1 MAPPVEAS
9 GKDCH
14 MFTGRIAEVGTV
26 TDAGRVLAIEAPKTA
41 GSLSVGGS
49 VNVDGACLSAVEVG
63 ESWFRVEV
71 SPETVNRST
80 LAGLRRGDRVNLEL
94 PLRVG
99 DPLDGHLV
107 QGHVDAV
114 GKVTLVSEEAAGGR
128 RVWIRPPRRF
138 LDDIVAKGFVALEG
152 VSVTV
157 AEIVR
162 DRFSVAL
169 IPITLRDTTLGTVQV
184 EYLVNLESDLLVKS
198 ARELHATA
206 RLVASRS
213 LAGLPW
219 SGELRG
225 PAGVQKAAAQLAA
238 GGAVVIYDPGR
249 EGEADVV
256 VAGASLRPASFVFML
271 TQACGH
277 TTIPCDRARLDR
289 LEIPPMPGPGDRH
302 GTAAHVSVDLSVGTT
317 TGVSAPERAATVR
330 RIAHPDARPD
340 DFLRPGHV
348 FPLAGRRG
356 GLAARR
362 GHTEA
367 SVALCQAAGLP
378 TVAAICE
385 VMGPDG
391 HMLTG
396 PGVERFALRWG
407 IPMIGIYE
415 LAAHAV

>member
-1 MAPPVEAS
+1 
-9 GKDCH
+9 
-14 MFTGRIAEVGTV
+14 MFTGRISEVGTV
-26 TDAGRVLAIEAPKTA
+26 AEAGRVLAIEAPKTV
-41 GSLSVGGS
+41 GSLPVGGS
-49 VNVDGACLSAVEVG
+49 VNVDGACMSAVEVG
-63 ESWFRVEV
+63 ETWFSVDV

-80 LAGLRRGDRVNLEL
+80 LADLRRGDQVNLEL

-114 GKVTLVSEEAAGGR
+114 GKVTLVSEETGAAR

-138 LDDIVAKGFVALEG
+138 LGDIVAKGFIALEG

-169 IPITLRDTTLGTVQV
+169 IPSTLRDTTLGTLQP
-184 EYLVNLESDLLVKS
+184 EYPVNLESDLLVKS

-206 RLVASRS
+206 RLATSRS
-213 LAGLPW
+213 LASLPW

-225 PAGVQKAAAQLAA
+225 PVGVQKAAAQLAA

-256 VAGASLRPASFVFML
+256 FAGTSLRPASFVFLL

-289 LEIPPMPGPGDRH
+289 LEIPPMPGEGDRH
-302 GTAAHVSVDLSVGTT
+302 GTAAHVSVDLSAGTG
-317 TGVSAPERAATVR
+317 TGVSAHERAATVR
-330 RIAHPDARPD
+330 RLARPDARPE

-348 FPLAGRRG
+348 FPLAARPG

-367 SVALCQAAGLP
+367 SLTLCQAAGLP

-385 VMGPDG
+385 VMGADG

-396 PGVERFALRWG
+396 SAVERFALG
-407 IPMIGIYE
+407 HGLPMIAIDE
-415 LAAHAV
+415 LASCF

>member
-1 MAPPVEAS
+1 
-9 GKDCH
+9 
-14 MFTGRIAEVGTV
+14 MFSGRITEVGSV
-26 TDAGRVLAIEAPKTA
+26 ADAGHALVIEAPKTA
-41 GSLSVGGS
+41 GSLSAGGS
-49 VNVDGACLSAVEVG
+49 VNVGGACLSAVEVR
-63 ESWFRVEV
+63 ESWFRVDV
-71 SPETVNRST
+71 SPETVNRSRM
-80 LAGLRRGDRVNLEL
+80 ASLRPGERVNLEL

-114 GKVTLVSEEAAGGR
+114 GTVTLAAEEAGAAR

-138 LDDIVAKGFVALEG
+138 LDDIVAKGFIALDG

-157 AEIVR
+157 AEVVR

-169 IPITLRDTTLGTVQV
+169 IPITLRETALRDLRAGDR
-184 EYLVNLESDLLVKS
+184 VNLEADLFVKS
-198 ARELHATA
+198 ARELHVAA

-213 LAGLPW
+213 LAALPW
-219 SGELRG
+219 SGELHG

-256 VAGASLRPASFVFML
+256 FAGAGLRPASFVFLL

-289 LEIPPMPGPGDRH
+289 LEIPPMPGAGDRH
-302 GTAAHVSVDLSVGTT
+302 GTAAHVSVDLAAGTG
-317 TGVSAPERAATVR
+317 TGVSAHERAAAVR
-330 RIAHPDARPD
+330 RLAHPDARPE

-348 FPLAGRRG
+348 FPLAARPE

-367 SVALCQAAGLP
+367 SLALCQAAGLP
-378 TVAAICE
+378 AVAAICE
-385 VMGPDG
+385 VMAPDG

-396 PGVERFALRWG
+396 SAVERFALRWG
-407 IPMIGIYE
+407 LPMIAIDE
-415 LAAHAV
+415 LAAHC

>member
-1 MAPPVEAS
+1 MFSGRITDVGTVADAGHGLVVEAS
-9 GKDCH
+9 
-14 MFTGRIAEVGTV
+14 
-26 TDAGRVLAIEAPKTA
+26 KTA
-41 GSLSVGGS
+41 GSLAVGGS
-49 VNVDGACLSAVEVG
+49 VNVDGACLSAVEVS
-63 ESWFRVEV
+63 ESFFGVQV

-80 LAGLRRGDRVNLEL
+80 LASLRPGERVNLEL

-99 DPLDGHLV
+99 DRLDGHLV

-114 GKVTLVSEEAAGGR
+114 GKVTLTEEEPGGTR

-138 LDDIVAKGFVALEG
+138 LDDIVAKGFIALDG

-169 IPITLRDTTLGTVQV
+169 ILITLRETALADLRVDDR
-184 EYLVNLESDLLVKS
+184 VNLEADLFVKS
-198 ARELHATA
+198 ARELHTAA

-213 LAGLPW
+213 LAALPW

-225 PAGVQKAAAQLAA
+225 PGGVQKAAAQLAA
-238 GGAVVIYDPGR
+238 GGAVVIYDPDR

-256 VAGASLRPASFVFML
+256 FAGASLRPASVVFLL

-289 LEIPPMPGPGDRH
+289 LEIPPMPGAGDRH
-302 GTAAHVSVDLSVGTT
+302 GTAAHVSVDLSAGTG
-317 TGVSAPERAATVR
+317 TGVSAHERAATVR
-330 RIAHPDARPD
+330 RLAHPDASPD

-348 FPLAGRRG
+348 FPLAARPE
-356 GLAARR
+356 GLVVRR

-367 SVALCQAAGLP
+367 SLALCQAAGLP

-396 PGVERFALRWG
+396 SAVERFALNWG
-407 IPMIGIYE
+407 LPMIAIDE
-415 LAAHAV
+415 LAARC

>member
-1 MAPPVEAS
+1 
-9 GKDCH
+9 

-26 TDAGRVLAIEAPKTA
+26 ADAGRVLAIEAPKTA

-80 LAGLRRGDRVNLEL
+80 LAGLGRGDRVNLEL

-114 GKVTLVSEEAAGGR
+114 GKVTLVNEEAAGGR

-138 LDDIVAKGFVALEG
+138 LDDIVAKGFIALEG

-169 IPITLRDTTLGTVQV
+169 IPITLRDTTLGTVQA
-184 EYLVNLESDLLVKS
+184 EYPVNLESDLLVKS

-206 RLVASRS
+206 RLVTSRS

-225 PAGVQKAAAQLAA
+225 PAGVQKAAVQLAA

-256 VAGASLRPASFVFML
+256 FAGASLRPASFVFLL

-302 GTAAHVSVDLSVGTT
+302 GTAAHVSVDLSAGTG
-317 TGVSAPERAATVR
+317 TGVSAHERAATVR
-330 RIAHPDARPD
+330 RLAHPDARPE

-348 FPLAGRRG
+348 FPLAARPG
-356 GLAARR
+356 GLAVRR

-367 SVALCQAAGLP
+367 SLALCEAAGLP

-385 VMGPDG
+385 VMGQDG

-396 PGVERFALRWG
+396 SAVERFALNRG
-407 IPMIGIYE
+407 LPMIAIDE
-415 LAAHAV
+415 LAACC

>member
-1 MAPPVEAS
+1 
-9 GKDCH
+9 
-14 MFTGRIAEVGTV
+14 MFSGRITEVGTV
-26 TDAGRVLAIEAPKTA
+26 AGAGHRLVIEAPKTA

-49 VNVDGACLSAVEVG
+49 VNVNGACLSAVEVG
-63 ESWFRVEV
+63 ESCFSVEV
-71 SPETVNRST
+71 SPETAHRST
-80 LAGLRRGDRVNLEL
+80 LAAMRQGERVNLEC

-99 DPLDGHLV
+99 DRLDGHLV

-114 GKVTLVSEEAAGGR
+114 GKVTLAEEEAQGTR

-138 LDDIVAKGFVALEG
+138 LDDVVAKGFIALDG

-157 AEIVR
+157 AEVVR

-169 IPITLRDTTLGTVQV
+169 IPITLRETTLGALRP
-184 EYLVNLESDLLVKS
+184 EARVNLEADLLVKS
-198 ARELHATA
+198 ARELHAAA
-206 RLVASRS
+206 RLVAARS
-213 LAGLPW
+213 LAALPW
-219 SGELRG
+219 AGELRG

-256 VAGASLRPASFVFML
+256 FAGASLRPASFVFLL

-289 LEIPPMPGPGDRH
+289 LEIPPMPGEGDRH
-302 GTAAHVSVDLSVGTT
+302 GTAAHISVDLSAGTG
-317 TGVSAPERAATVR
+317 TGVSAIERAATVR
-330 RIAHPDARPD
+330 RLAHPDARPE

-348 FPLAGRRG
+348 FPLAARPE
-356 GLAARR
+356 GLAVRR

-367 SVALCQAAGLP
+367 SLALCQAAGLP

-396 PGVERFALRWG
+396 SVVERFALNRG
-407 IPMIGIYE
+407 LPMIAIDE
-415 LAAHAV
+415 VAAHAGASGE

>member
-1 MAPPVEAS
+1 
-9 GKDCH
+9 
-14 MFTGRIAEVGTV
+14 MFSGRITEVGMV
-26 TDAGRVLAIEAPKTA
+26 ADAGDLLIIEAPKTA
-41 GSLSVGGS
+41 GSVSVGGS
-49 VNVDGACLSAVEVG
+49 VNLNGACLSAVETG
-63 ESWFRVEV
+63 GSCFGVEV

-80 LAGLRRGDRVNLEL
+80 LGGLRPGDRVNLEL

-114 GKVTLVSEEAAGGR
+114 GKVMLADEEAGGTR
-128 RVWIRPPRRF
+128 RPWIRPPRRF
-138 LDDIVAKGFVALEG
+138 LDDIVAKGFIALDG

-157 AEIVR
+157 AEVVR

-169 IPITLRDTTLGTVQV
+169 IPITLHETTLAD
-184 EYLVNLESDLLVKS
+184 LRPADRVNLEADLLVKS
-198 ARELHATA
+198 ARELHAAA
-206 RLVASRS
+206 RLVAARS
-213 LAGLPW
+213 LAALPW

-238 GGAVVIYDPGR
+238 SGGVVIYDPDR

-256 VAGASLRPASFVFML
+256 FAGTGLRPASFEFLL

-277 TTIPCDRARLDR
+277 TTIPCDRSRLDR
-289 LEIPPMPGPGDRH
+289 LEIPPMPGEGDRH
-302 GTAAHVSVDLSVGTT
+302 GTAAHVSVDLAAGTG
-317 TGVSAPERAATVR
+317 TGVSAHERAATVR
-330 RIAHPDARPD
+330 RLAHPDARPG

-348 FPLAGRRG
+348 FPLAGRPG

-367 SVALCQAAGLP
+367 SLALCQVAGLP
-378 TVAAICE
+378 TVAVICE

-391 HMLTG
+391 HMLNG
-396 PGVERFALRWG
+396 SAVERFALNWD
-407 IPMIGIYE
+407 IPMIAIDE
-415 LAAHAV
+415 LAACC